1 MRAQLLIPAAGMG
14 LRLGADGPK
23 ALVDIGGRPMLAVTL
38 SRFSGMGLLAPA
50 VIVAPAAFFPAFERE
65 LKTYL
70 ELGSWV
76 LVEGGAERQESVAR
90 GLAALREDAEIVV
103 IHDAARPFVPRQAV
117 ETSIAEA
124 AAHGGATVAVP
135 VSDTILVADER
146 QFLDGTPDRRMLWAC
161 QTPQTFR
168 VEVIRRAHRAA
179 TEGGWLCTDDATLVR
194 RIGLPVKLVEGS
206 PANFKVTTAFDLAT
220 ARRMVSEE
228 AS

>member
-1 MRAQLLIPAAGMG
+1 MG
-14 LRLGADGPK
+14 VRLGADGPK
-23 ALVDIGGRPMLAVTL
+23 ALVDVGGRPLLALTL
-38 SRFSGMGLLAPA
+38 SRFAGMGLLAPA
-50 VIVAPAAFFPAFERE
+50 VIVAPAAFFPAFERA
-65 LKTYL
+65 LSAHL
-70 ELGSWV
+70 APGSWK

-117 ETSIAEA
+117 EASIAGA

-146 QFLDGTPDRRMLWAC
+146 QFLESTPDRRTLWAC

-179 TEGGWLCTDDATLVR
+179 EEGGWLCTDDATLVR
-194 RIGLPVKLVEGS
+194 RTGLPVIIVEGS
-206 PANFKVTTAFDLAT
+206 PANFKVTTAFDLAA

-228 AS
+228 AL

>member
-14 LRLGADGPK
+14 VRLGADGPK
-23 ALVDIGGRPMLAVTL
+23 ALVDICGRPMLAVTI
-38 SRFSGMGLLAPA
+38 SRFSGMGLLDPA

-65 LKTYL
+65 LRRHL
-70 ELGSWV
+70 APGSWI

-117 ETSIAEA
+117 EASIAEA
-124 AAHGGATVAVP
+124 AACGGATVAIP
-135 VSDTILVADER
+135 ASDTILVADER
-146 QFLDGTPDRRMLWAC
+146 QFLDSTPDRSMLWAC

-168 VEVIRRAHRAA
+168 VEVIRRAHQAA
-179 TEGGWLCTDDATLVR
+179 MHGGYLCTDDATLVR
-194 RIGLPVKLVEGS
+194 RVGLPVKIVEGS
-206 PANFKVTTAFDLAT
+206 PANFKVTTAFDLAA

-228 AS
+228 AL